1 MTLIVIHLE
10 TEAKA
15 TENPALLNTSKI
27 FVKLLLQFIYY
38 SVNLDFEVHQW
49 NESCNLQ
56 CPSDDGVLDKV
67 FKGPD
72 GQSSQ
77 SQKEFHKQ
85 DLHLFSGFT
94 VT

>member
-38 SVNLDFEVHQW
+38 SVNLDFEVHQ
-49 NESCNLQ
+49 
-56 CPSDDGVLDKV
+56 
-67 FKGPD
+67 
-72 GQSSQ
+72 
-77 SQKEFHKQ
+77 
-85 DLHLFSGFT
+85 
-94 VT
+94 